1 MILAHF
7 AKLGESLLDS
17 LESLGRF
24 FRFAGRTGEAMVRS
38 CGRWARPSILFPQF
52 YEVGTRSIPVVMLVG
67 AFVGMVL
74 VVEMYEQFRLLGQE
88 TRLGGVI
95 GLSVVKQIGPVL
107 AAVMIAGR
115 VGGSVSAELGTMR
128 VTEQL
133 DAMRV
138 IGVDPIAYLV
148 APRVVACILMV
159 PLLTV
164 VSNILGI
171 AGGYLVSVQLYGIN
185 ERDYWAFTAEFVL
198 AWDLFTGLLKAVFFG
213 MWIGLVSTYKGF
225 YCDPGA
231 EGVGK
236 AATSSFVV
244 SFIAIIIT
252 NFVLATFLNNLYFAL
267 EGVIITR

>member
-1 MILAHF
+1 MLTHF
-7 AKLGESLLDS
+7 AQIGLAILDWI
-17 LESLGRF
+17 EGLGRF
-24 FRFAGRTGEAMVRS
+24 FRFAGRATEAIFRQP
-38 CGRWARPSILFPQF
+38 GRWARPGILFPQL

-74 VVEMYEQFRLLGQE
+74 AVEMYEQFRLLGQE

-95 GLSVVKQIGPVL
+95 GISVVKQIGPVL

-138 IGVDPIAYLV
+138 IGVDPVGYLAV
-148 APRVVACILMV
+148 PRIIACILMV

-164 VSNILGI
+164 VSNVLGI
-171 AGGYLVSVQLYGIN
+171 VGGYLVSVQAYGVN

-198 AWDLFTGLLKAVFFG
+198 AWDLFSGLAKAVFFG
-213 MWIGLVSTYKGF
+213 MWIGLISTYKGF
-225 YCDPGA
+225 YCEAGA

-236 AATSSFVV
+236 AATHAFVV

-252 NFVLATFLNNLYFAL
+252 NFILASFLNNLYFAL
-267 EGVIITR
+267 EGIIITR